1 MKKKKRKENE
11 TQNETICK
19 PNLINQEQTKF
30 LGHFMMIN
38 DIILMMESKLQ
49 HIELIRNI
57 YLAPAGKSFSDINC
71 AEFGLSFCWRCLF
84 GLIFQEIYF
93 ISQYNLANGTLLTFS
108 TCTSLKSN
116 VKRYQ
121 RSTLCSFQYMV
132 HGIHFFGM
140 KKRTWFNYIT
150 QYFFT
155 KTTLTVFVTP
165 GLFTTTQ

>member
-1 MKKKKRKENE
+1 MLTVRILGTSIN
-11 TQNETICK
+11 NSCK
-19 PNLINQEQTKF
+19 MFSPVYNGIQCFVQYTTAIF
-30 LGHFMMIN
+30 FFFF
-38 DIILMMESKLQ
+38 
-49 HIELIRNI
+49 LIRNI

>member
-1 MKKKKRKENE
+1 MLTVRILGTSIN
-11 TQNETICK
+11 NSCK
-19 PNLINQEQTKF
+19 
-30 LGHFMMIN
+30 M
-38 DIILMMESKLQ
+38 
-49 HIELIRNI
+49 
-57 YLAPAGKSFSDINC
+57 FSPVYNGIQC
-71 AEFGLSFCWRCLF
+71 FVQYTTAIFFFFFSFCWRCLF